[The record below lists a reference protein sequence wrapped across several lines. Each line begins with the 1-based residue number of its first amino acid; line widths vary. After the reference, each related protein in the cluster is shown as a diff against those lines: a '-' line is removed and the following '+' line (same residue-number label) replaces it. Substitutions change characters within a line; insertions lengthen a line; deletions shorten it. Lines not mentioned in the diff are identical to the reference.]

1 MQVVRRDADDLRV
14 LSADANY
21 SWGELRGE
29 CRSEST
35 RPLIKHREQTPL
47 QKAHNARMR
56 EDYT

>member
-1 MQVVRRDADDLRV
+1 MQVFRWNAEDPRV

-21 SWGELRGE
+21 SWSDLCQE

-47 QKAHNARMR
+47 QKARNVWMN
-56 EDYT
+56 EDNN